1 MIAFDTDVLTGILLG
16 NAALVER
23 ASRLPAVPHCV
34 PVVVVE
40 EVLRGRLSAI
50 RRAESARRGV
60 GIEDAHE
67 RFAEAV
73 ETLRLARILH
83 YDSQA
88 HGLFTEWRKQGSRIS
103 THDLRIA
110 AICVAHSAKL
120 VSRNRKDFRGVP
132 GLDVEFWD

>member
-1 MIAFDTDVLTGILLG
+1 MIAFDTDVLTGVLLG

-23 ASRLPAVPHCV
+23 ASRLPAVPHAV

-40 EVLRGRLSAI
+40 EILRGRLSAI
-50 RRAESARRGV
+50 RRAESARPGV
-60 GIEDAHE
+60 GLEHAYQ

-73 ETLRLARILH
+73 ETLRLVQILH

-88 HGLFTEWRKQGSRIS
+88 QGLFSEWRKQGSRVS

-110 AICVAHSAKL
+110 AVCVVHSAKL
-120 VSRNRKDFRGVP
+120 VSRNRKDFQDVP